1 MYFIHF
7 HLSSPHTL
15 PCSSGSVILLVVQ
28 ELVIQEL
35 LHLLRYPPL
44 LCPLYLQLGL
54 FLLSLIDLHS
64 SEAQAQDQGLQC
76 QDVEEQRDIVQ
87 RLEGGRD
94 RNEQGDEREIM
105 RLCAVCLG
113 HEGS

>member
-1 MYFIHF
+1 MRPV
-7 HLSSPHTL
+7 SSST
-15 PCSSGSVILLVVQ
+15 
-28 ELVIQEL
+28 
-35 LHLLRYPPL
+35 
-44 LCPLYLQLGL
+44 
-54 FLLSLIDLHS
+54 
-64 SEAQAQDQGLQC
+64 C